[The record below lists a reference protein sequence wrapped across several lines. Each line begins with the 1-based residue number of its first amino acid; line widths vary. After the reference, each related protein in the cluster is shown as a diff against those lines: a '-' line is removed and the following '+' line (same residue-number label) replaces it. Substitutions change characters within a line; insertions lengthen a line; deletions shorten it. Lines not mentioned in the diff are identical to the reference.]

1 MDTKCNNDDQ
11 INNITRYNDL
21 RVPQYAFT
29 SEFFSRCCLR
39 IESFKYKQ
47 IHNFTHC
54 FDIAFVCTMCLR
66 TTPLSKQ
73 NLCSACN
80 YVRIECVLRH
90 TWPKNMLLRA
100 LLPPT
105 IIHNFRIRFCLQFRF
120 MVFVQCNFI
129 QQDKENEKFHAIFF
143 RVREKRARHLA
154 QTKRAETNKIAH
166 HKFTDHHEKTPVAAK
181 QAPLA

>member
-11 INNITRYNDL
+11 ITISRAIMTFVFRNTLL
-21 RVPQYAFT
+21 RVN
-29 SEFFSRCCLR
+29 FFPVVVFVSKVSNTNKYTILPIVSILLLFCLA
-39 IESFKYKQ
+39 
-47 IHNFTHC
+47 H
-54 FDIAFVCTMCLR
+54 TMCLR

-80 YVRIECVLRH
+80 YVWIECVLRH

-105 IIHNFRIRFCLQFRF
+105 IIHNFRIRFRPVQFHTAR
-120 MVFVQCNFI
+120 QRKRKISC
-129 QQDKENEKFHAIFF
+129 DFF
-143 RVREKRARHLA
+143 SGERKKSAPFS
-154 QTKRAETNKIAH
+154 TNKTNRNEQNCPSQIH
-166 HKFTDHHEKTPVAAK
+166 GSPRKTPVAAK

>member
-11 INNITRYNDL
+11 ITISRAIMTFVFRNTLL
-21 RVPQYAFT
+21 RVN
-29 SEFFSRCCLR
+29 FFPVVVFVSKVSNTNKYTILPIVSILLLFCLA
-39 IESFKYKQ
+39 
-47 IHNFTHC
+47 H
-54 FDIAFVCTMCLR
+54 TMCLR

-80 YVRIECVLRH
+80 YVWIECVLRH

-166 HKFTDHHEKTPVAAK
+166 HKFTDHHEKH
-181 QAPLA
+181 Q